1 MNISRRQAV
10 IGIAGTAL
18 FIVQGCAVFRR
29 DSDLDTALA
38 ELETLLRSGG
48 NDDSERQVAIA
59 SEIGQLAHNLME
71 SQAEFSSDF
80 NTQAANREIDADTLG
95 QLVAE
100 YDQRRLAL
108 RNQLLER
115 QHELRSEVPEE
126 LWPEVLEMLNK
137 KRMALVPQRARGA

>member
-1 MNISRRQAV
+1 
-10 IGIAGTAL
+10 
-18 FIVQGCAVFRR
+18 
-29 DSDLDTALA
+29 
-38 ELETLLRSGG
+38 
-48 NDDSERQVAIA
+48 
-59 SEIGQLAHNLME
+59 ME

-80 NTQAANREIDADTLG
+80 NAQAAIRETDADALG

-126 LWPEVLEMLNK
+126 LWPEVLEMLNR
-137 KRMALVPQRARGA
+137 KRQALVPQRARGA